1 MAKSCPRWVPR
12 ERRKVPL
19 PDGRPRQ
26 DLRMRSA
33 GEVISAMVAAF
44 DTGCVD
50 DVSAFVDDGYI
61 DHQGLHG
68 EEVRGAAG
76 FVRVVHAAG
85 VVIWDALAVGIEDL
99 IEDGDRAVAR
109 LRWTGTRPTGEV
121 AERETIEIVH
131 VRAGRAVEHW
141 GGRS

>member
-1 MAKSCPRWVPR
+1 
-12 ERRKVPL
+12 
-19 PDGRPRQ
+19 
-26 DLRMRSA
+26 MRSP
-33 GEVISAMVAAF
+33 GEVLSAMVAEF
-44 DTGCVD
+44 DTGRVD
-50 DVSAFVDDGYI
+50 DVSAFVDDSYI

-68 EEVRGAAG
+68 EEVRRAAG
-76 FVRVVHAAG
+76 FTRVVESARG
-85 VVIWDALAVGIEDL
+85 GYDALAVTIEDL
-99 IEDGDRAVAR
+99 IEDGDRAAAR